1 MEDCNEYIEKFG
13 GHKYAAGLSIK
24 KDNFEKFK
32 KSFDES
38 VEKHMVNKKF
48 DQELFI
54 ESTIELEDISPK
66 FFRILKQF
74 EPFGPGNRMPV
85 FRSDNLKVKGKPF
98 ELGNEK
104 EHIKL
109 NLTQNYKSFFSAIG
123 FWLSSKFQSIESKSM
138 FSVAYTIE
146 ENHWKGNSTIQ
157 LKIKDIK

>member
-1 MEDCNEYIEKFG
+1 MA

-109 NLTQNYKSFFSAIG
+109 NLTQNYKSFFQQLAFGYLQNFNQLRTNLYFLLLIRLRKIIG
-123 FWLSSKFQSIESKSM
+123 KEIPL
-138 FSVAYTIE
+138 FS
-146 ENHWKGNSTIQ
+146 
-157 LKIKDIK
+157 LK